1 MTEDS
6 TVFGGRDKLREGIKE
21 AYKRFK
27 PKAIFVTT
35 SCASAIIGD
44 DIKSITDEMEKE
56 IKIPVVPVFCEGFR
70 SKIWASGF
78 DAAFHAILTRIVKPP
93 RKKRQELVNM
103 INFNGSAR
111 DYITEILS
119 KFGLIPQFVVPFA
132 TIEQISRMSEAA
144 ATISI
149 CGTLGGYLGN
159 GLEQQYG
166 VPYVKSIQPYG
177 IAGVTG

>member
-1 MTEDS
+1 
-6 TVFGGRDKLREGIKE
+6 
-21 AYKRFK
+21 
-27 PKAIFVTT
+27 
-35 SCASAIIGD
+35 
-44 DIKSITDEMEKE
+44 
-56 IKIPVVPVFCEGFR
+56 
-70 SKIWASGF
+70 
-78 DAAFHAILTRIVKPP
+78 
-93 RKKRQELVNM
+93 M